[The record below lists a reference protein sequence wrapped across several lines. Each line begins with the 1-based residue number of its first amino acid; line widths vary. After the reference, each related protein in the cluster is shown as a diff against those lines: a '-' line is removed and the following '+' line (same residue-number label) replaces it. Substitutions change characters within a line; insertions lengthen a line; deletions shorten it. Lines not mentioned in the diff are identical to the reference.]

1 MIRKINNILV
11 ILSKFSLGVAVFAV
25 TSSAAF
31 ALGLQPLDDAEL
43 ASVSGQDGLTI
54 MISAEELAMD
64 AMRLEVDKDTSN
76 EATLVL
82 GNTSYSPIEL
92 DGNRTAP
99 GVETNF
105 TTTIDVGSDAQG
117 NVYPGITLDLDHT
130 RFYVEELG
138 LLDNNQDEVGVFGE
152 LAQDGSAELQFY
164 NLGGL
169 FNNNSNRRGYLYGR
183 MDN

>member
-64 AMRLEVDKDTSN
+64 AMRLEVDQGTTN

-82 GNTSYSPIEL
+82 GNTSYSSIDL
-92 DGNRTAP
+92 DGKRTP

-117 NVYPGITLDLDHT
+117 NVYPGITLD
-130 RFYVEELG
+130 
-138 LLDNNQDEVGVFGE
+138 
-152 LAQDGSAELQFY
+152 
-164 NLGGL
+164 
-169 FNNNSNRRGYLYGR
+169 
-183 MDN
+183 